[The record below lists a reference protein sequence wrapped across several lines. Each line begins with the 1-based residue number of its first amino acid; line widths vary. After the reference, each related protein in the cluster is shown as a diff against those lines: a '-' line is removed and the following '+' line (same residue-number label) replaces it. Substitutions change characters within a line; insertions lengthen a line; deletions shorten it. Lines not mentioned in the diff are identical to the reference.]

1 MQATIITG
9 MYSNCCYYVLGSGAA
24 GGLCVGLVFAGRA
37 PFLPVRNGRSSQT
50 AGLLPEHARVW
61 FCLVLILRWEVRAC
75 LAHDGGGVE
84 PCMGL
89 QVACDAAADGPVPG
103 YRWSCAA
110 AALGN
115 AFPGAE
121 PASGRQR
128 MDARAPLRS
137 REGADR
143 RVQGVS
149 ARGLPPEADERVA
162 GVRHGVDVPAAPTPF

>member
-1 MQATIITG
+1 M
-9 MYSNCCYYVLGSGAA
+9 
-24 GGLCVGLVFAGRA
+24 GLVFAGRA

-50 AGLLPEHARVW
+50 AGLLPEHAGVW
-61 FCLVLILRWEVRAC
+61 FGLVLILRREVRARV
-75 LAHDGGGVE
+75 AHDGGGVE
-84 PCMGL
+84 PSTGL

-103 YRWSCAA
+103 HCWSCAA

-128 MDARAPLRS
+128 AEDRYTGASAIERGPWQPLH
-137 REGADR
+137 
-143 RVQGVS
+143 GVS

-162 GVRHGVDVPAAPTPF
+162 GFRTGVDVPVAPTPF